1 MPPAG
6 YFIDTNLLVLRVVG
20 DVSKD
25 LIQKHRR
32 LKTFVVED
40 YDRLMDL
47 LRGAPL
53 VFVTPNT
60 LTETS
65 NLLAQHGEPE
75 RSRFLD
81 QLRFLIQNSREVV
94 VSSADASTNSSFS
107 RLGLTDAALLET
119 VSANM
124 PLVTTDF
131 KLYQAAVTK
140 DPYSAVNF
148 THLQNL
154 TL

>member
-53 VFVTPNT
+53 VLVTPNT

-81 QLRFLIQNSREVV
+81 QLRFLIQNSREIV

-148 THLQNL
+148 THLKNL